1 MEKNYL
7 RIRFILSTI
16 NLKKYNILK
25 TPSQHLFKL
34 NQKNILKITYTVAS
48 ISKMGIKDILSGSE
62 ILGLILL
69 SSSQRF
75 PFRGNKTLSSF
86 STDFIIKISFK
97 SNLHLLIKKSLL
109 KKKEF
114 FLFNLLFK
122 LFSMNNLL
130 FRTIGTEE
138 VVRYEALVRSAK

>member
-16 NLKKYNILK
+16 NLKKYHILK
-25 TPSQHLFKL
+25 TLSQHLYKL
-34 NQKNILKITYTVAS
+34 NLKDILKITYTVPS
-48 ISKMGIKDILSGSE
+48 ISKIGIKDILSGSE

-75 PFRGNKTLSSF
+75 RLRGNKTLSSF
-86 STDFIIKISFK
+86 STDFTIRISSK
-97 SNLHLLIKKSLL
+97 SNLIKKLTL
-109 KKKEF
+109 FKKRN
-114 FLFNLLFK
+114 FLFNQLFK

-130 FRTIGTEE
+130 FRTIGKEE